1 MKRSTAEPDLVFPRG
16 NLGLNLKNKQLK
28 KVLFILF
35 TVLLPITSKA
45 DVWQDPKT
53 KVNYQHVQGN
63 TFASVI
69 SSPEAAGDIQI
80 LGEISI
86 DNVSYFVTRI
96 SSRAFY
102 GCSELNSV
110 SILSGVE
117 EIQSGAFENCENLLS
132 IHIPETLRRIE
143 YNAFNNCNNLSAL
156 HIVDL
161 AAWCKVSL
169 MDNVVYP
176 RQNANPLYYAH
187 HLYLNGEEIKD
198 LYIPEGI
205 TTINGYIFYGGA
217 FTSVH
222 FPESVTRIS
231 RGAFGECNDIT
242 DIFLPTSLEWCEDA
256 FWKCN
261 SLTAVH
267 IKDLAAWCKIYFGV
281 SGATLSGSNPLSI
294 AHHLFIGN
302 EEVKDLEIP
311 EGVTHISDYAFEG
324 CSEFSS
330 VTIPNSVTYIGFC
343 AFKDCT
349 GLSGVYI
356 SDMEAWCNIS
366 FSNSHF
372 ISYETTPLAYAH
384 HLFLNGEKVNE
395 LAIPQS
401 IKTIK
406 QFAFY
411 GCTDLI
417 SVTLPSTINS
427 IETYAFGGCTN
438 IEKIMSDIET
448 PFSIPST
455 SFDSNTYL
463 QARLYVPEATIDKYK
478 VTEGWKSFKDIK
490 EYRLY
495 IDPVT
500 NIRYVLNE
508 TGLTAVV
515 DEFQSKELTGD
526 INILNNISVEGK
538 EFQVTDIYKY
548 AFYGCDKISSINI
561 SDGITTIGKYAFNG
575 CSGLNSITI
584 PKSVINIEGYNVFA
598 ECSNLSSVAIFSPS
612 IGYNWFSGNEYIKS
626 LHIGSTVNKIENYAF
641 WGCVAL
647 TEISLSDGLTEI
659 GEGAF
664 GGCRLSELTIPS
676 SVVTIGNFAFI
687 ECNGLTSI
695 TSHIYY
701 PTPLFYVFDD
711 VVYNNATL
719 YVPSPSLGL
728 YNATEGWNYFKNI
741 IPIDGIQSSVALTVT
756 DEQNNDITDKVTIE
770 WYDEDGN
777 QIGTGSRLS
786 GIADSTEVYYSVLL
800 DEELGRVYREVKMRK
815 VITAGEETITCQL
828 EKIGRVTLEGR
839 ISATD
844 IDKVTMTV
852 DIKQML
858 NGKYEETFS
867 TQTNEQGVFRVE
879 VYDDETDIT
888 ISGEGYLNVTLHR
901 DGFSGNGNVGTIP
914 VNLISG
920 FSVAANVTLQ
930 KAVSIGEASEETT
943 WNDGLNNIEFTLT
956 NTTRN
961 TQITDFTVQNGNL
974 IIKSGADVGDGIS
987 LTAKSKQG
995 LFADAATTFTLAEGA
1010 NTFNLQL
1017 TELGGLD
1024 ATCEASSNGGTT
1036 GYLYDSND
1044 VLVGK
1049 GSYIGETLTM
1059 RHLPNGVYT
1068 LVSMGRSLLLGN
1080 MTRLTDMAAVGLSE
1094 GKDYVATRVEVID
1107 GYLTAVNVSEVPR
1120 LDETQ
1125 FYYTTGNTYFN
1136 ANKSSLT
1143 VGNYLTLS
1151 AHVDFK
1157 AEHSGKVNGVTL
1169 TIDLPEGCQMV
1180 ENSVIAN
1187 REAVAHTVNGNR
1199 LTMALTKEQ
1208 WQSEIRFCVI
1218 PTLNQ
1223 SHTITAM
1230 ASFDIDGQVQ
1240 QPIGTAQFEAKG
1252 LSLSTPK
1259 YAASTNITVSGT
1271 AIGYSEISI
1280 YDNDV
1285 LIGKATSKADGSW
1298 TAQCELY
1305 KPYSHSFHDIYAKII
1320 TKDGLELTSETR
1332 QVEYDKYNLV
1342 PEKVVMYYGKNVVKF
1357 DLLTGITTP
1366 MSYVYSSSTQ
1376 NFTFLADFTRNDTT
1390 QIRNVNIKVLNSDG
1404 TVRTLPTIFDGKQNK
1419 WVASTKYSSSSRLP
1433 RNVTVEY
1440 DFISTE
1446 VPFDSTRITDD
1457 NNQYINLIKN
1467 YVTNVDTT
1475 KFDVLEASE
1484 SVMVYQYQTD
1494 TMDEPVFIR
1503 MEILDYDEWI
1513 NEVESKDYFTI
1524 EDNDV
1529 ITNVVDSVL
1538 EGRCLEWI
1546 WNNENRTMIY
1556 VEISTNKET
1565 ANKSPNIS
1573 NVQTA
1578 RGFWGNVA
1586 QNPIGNAVLNLFFN
1600 AGDII
1605 NIINDYAEGRE
1616 ELDDWWLKRNQT
1628 INEHMKYH
1636 NETLE
1641 LIEAKCPDGT
1651 LKLSSLAAYNNAK
1664 EYLQEYYNDANS
1676 MRQQFKDNLERV
1688 ESNLNRRRSVATA
1701 ISALGAA
1708 AGVVSAFRNVGQF
1721 TVNIS
1726 RELLQE
1732 LTEEFTR
1739 EFWRATGQSVVG
1751 SVTTSVVTNGANFGY
1766 DFLLLLRNQYYG
1778 IDYLSVWY
1786 NIANNAVK
1794 SKYESLQ
1801 ANIKKYYKNCEQQ
1814 KENEEQEKTND
1825 ETIDENSEDKS
1836 DFIGNGSTGI
1846 IDPSGYVYEAVTSNR
1861 LEGVTATCYQ
1871 MVQSEDM
1878 YGDVTEEAVIWNA
1891 EDYSQQ
1897 NPLKTDK
1904 TGFYRWDV
1912 PQGMWQVKYEK
1923 EGYETAYSEWLPVP
1937 PPQLDVNIGMKQ
1949 STPPTVKQMRG
1960 FESGITIEM
1969 AKYMRPETMTE
1980 QTITVTRNGTTEK
1993 GNIELLNAEKAPLG
2007 GETYASKVKFVP
2019 QTRFNTTDV
2028 VVVTVHKEV
2037 ESYCGVK
2044 MENDHVET
2052 VKIESE
2058 ITDIVADSSVTV
2070 PYQGEKELRVMVL
2083 PKDAAVGKILHAVS
2097 SSPIIASVNA
2107 SDVTINEDGVATFII
2122 NGELPGGAVLDFTVD
2137 GTDVKTTSKIRV
2149 VVTNTNAVATPVA
2162 SVRSGETISDTDLL
2176 TLSCATEGATIY
2188 YTLDGSCPCDEQ
2200 SRIKYVGP
2208 ITLPVGQVTL
2218 QAIAVHEGMEDSDVA
2233 VYEYTVL
2240 DVATGMNVIKG
2251 EHRMEAYYQDGCIVI
2266 SGAKGASCRIYDLQG
2281 YELASRNRLDEP
2293 SRIKL
2298 PQTDVY
2304 VVNVLF
2310 SDGQTV
2316 VCKVLAK

>member
-914 VNLISG
+914 MNLISG

-1404 TVRTLPTIFDGKQNK
+1404 TVRTLPAMFDGKQNR
-1419 WVASTKYSSSSRLP
+1419 WVASTKYSSASRLP
-1433 RNVTVEY
+1433 QNVTVEY
-1440 DFISTE
+1440 DFLPIE
-1446 VPFDSTRITDD
+1446 VPFDSARIIDD
-1457 NNQYINLIKN
+1457 NNQFINFVKN
-1467 YVTNVDTT
+1467 YVINMDST
-1475 KFDVLEASE
+1475 KCEILDVSE
-1484 SVMVYQYQTD
+1484 SVLVCQYRTY
-1494 TMDEPVFIR
+1494 TMEMPVFIR
-1503 MEILDYDEWI
+1503 MEILEYDEWI
-1513 NEVESKDYFTI
+1513 NEIESKDHFVI
-1524 EDNDV
+1524 ENNGR
-1529 ITNVVDSVL
+1529 TSFMRDSIFAD
-1538 EGRCLEWI
+1538 RAICWI
-1546 WNNENRTMIY
+1546 WTKEDKNLLQM
-1556 VEISTNKET
+1556 EISQNNTFNNTVQQINGVIRKAPTWNFPTWNEIRG
-1565 ANKSPNIS
+1565 NIIDIFTPVPRIVEEY
-1573 NVQTA
+1573 NNGWEDLQ
-1578 RGFWGNVA
+1578 WW
-1586 QNPIGNAVLNLFFN
+1586 LNLYTKTT
-1600 AGDII
+1600 
-1605 NIINDYAEGRE
+1605 NDHF
-1616 ELDDWWLKRNQT
+1616 K
-1628 INEHMKYH
+1628 KY
-1636 NETLE
+1636 NETKQL
-1641 LIEAKCPDGT
+1641 LEAKCPDGT
-1651 LKLSSLAAYNNAK
+1651 LRLSNNVYQSYSKSLEERLVAAERMRKEFETRLQWMDRDLRGRRNCAVAMQAGLSFLGSNIGRGVANRFGTFITNKFGGTIRGWLLGLLGYEIGNAIDNQVENFVTSPLDWTNVWTTAESMSEWYYPEHNRIIESYN
-1664 EYLQEYYNDANS
+1664 
-1676 MRQQFKDNLERV
+1676 
-1688 ESNLNRRRSVATA
+1688 
-1701 ISALGAA
+1701 
-1708 AGVVSAFRNVGQF
+1708 
-1721 TVNIS
+1721 
-1726 RELLQE
+1726 
-1732 LTEEFTR
+1732 
-1739 EFWRATGQSVVG
+1739 
-1751 SVTTSVVTNGANFGY
+1751 
-1766 DFLLLLRNQYYG
+1766 
-1778 IDYLSVWY
+1778 
-1786 NIANNAVK
+1786 
-1794 SKYESLQ
+1794 SLQ
-1801 ANIKKYYKNCEQQ
+1801 SWIQKYHKKC
-1814 KENEEQEKTND
+1814 EQEKEDDEEEKND
-1825 ETIDENSEDKS
+1825 KPIDENSEDKP
-1836 DFIGNGSTGI
+1836 DFTGNGSTGI

-1980 QTITVTRNGTTEK
+1980 QAITVTRNGTTEK
-1993 GNIELLNAEKAPLG
+1993 GSIELLNAEKAPLG

-2058 ITDIVADSSVTV
+2058 ITDIVADSIVTV

-2137 GTDVKTTSKIRV
+2137 GTDVKTTSKIRI